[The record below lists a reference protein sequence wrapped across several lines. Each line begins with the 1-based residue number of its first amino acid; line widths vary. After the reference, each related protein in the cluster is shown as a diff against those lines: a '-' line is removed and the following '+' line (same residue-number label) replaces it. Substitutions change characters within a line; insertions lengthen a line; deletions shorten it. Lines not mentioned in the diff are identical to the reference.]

1 MTLGFERLSNRAYV
15 VYQENGRHGR
25 VPATVTP
32 RQYDWPMTLFDP
44 EEMPG
49 PTHTSNGEIVIGD
62 ALQALAS
69 MPDQRFQ
76 CVVTSPPYWGLRDY
90 GVPGQIGAELTVD
103 DYIDSLVK
111 VFGEVRRTLRNDG
124 TFWLNIGDSFTSGN
138 RTWRDADS
146 KLPARGMSYRP
157 PTPEGLKPKDLI
169 GVPWK
174 LAFALQA
181 DGWYLRT
188 DIVWHK
194 PNSNPESVKDRPTRS
209 HEFLF
214 LLTKSEKYFYDHAA
228 TRVPSDT
235 GTGLKA
241 LRSVW
246 SINTE
251 PFPEAHFAVFPPA
264 LVRPCILAGSR
275 EGDEVLDPFFGSGT
289 VGQVCVELGRDFTG
303 IELSTQY
310 AEVALKRL
318 TERARGFV
326 PTVFPD
332 GLSS

>member
-1 MTLGFERLSNRAYV
+1 V
-15 VYQENGRHGR
+15 
-25 VPATVTP
+25 
-32 RQYDWPMTLFDP
+32 TLFDP
-44 EEMPG
+44 AELPG
-49 PTHTSNGEIVIGD
+49 PTHRTEGLLIVGD
-62 ALQALAS
+62 AQQVLSTL
-69 MPDQRFQ
+69 PDQDFQ

-90 GVPGQIGAELTVD
+90 GIEGQIGAESEID
-103 DYIDSLVK
+103 GYIDTLVK
-111 VFGEVRRTLRNDG
+111 VFSEVRRTLRDDG
-124 TFWLNIGDSFTSGN
+124 TFWLNVGDSFTSGG
-138 RTWRDADS
+138 RTWRQADS
-146 KLPARGMSYRP
+146 KLPARGMNYRP
-157 PTPEGLKPKDLI
+157 KTPRGLKPKDLI

-188 DIVWHK
+188 DVVWHK

-214 LLTKSEKYFYDHAA
+214 LLTKSEKYLYDHAA
-228 TRVPSDT
+228 TRIPDDR
-235 GTGLKA
+235 GTGVKA

-264 LVRPCILAGSR
+264 LIRPCVIAGSR
-275 EGDEVLDPFFGSGT
+275 EGDRVLDPFFGSGT

-303 IELSTQY
+303 IELSQDY

-318 TERARGFV
+318 AERAGGFV
-326 PTVFPD
+326 PKVTKFQ
-332 GLSS
+332 S